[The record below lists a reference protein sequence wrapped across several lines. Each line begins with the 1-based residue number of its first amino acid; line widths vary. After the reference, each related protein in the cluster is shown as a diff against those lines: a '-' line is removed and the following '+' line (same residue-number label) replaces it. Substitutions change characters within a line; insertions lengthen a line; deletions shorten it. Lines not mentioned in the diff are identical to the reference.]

1 MLSLAVRSFALHKLN
16 LLPLLDR
23 FAIWGPTIFGT
34 KTYVTVR
41 LPKRILLGVGIA
53 KRPEIAPRDRIGH
66 YEVIASK
73 HVEMLVAHEIP
84 RATSFRYSSSTA
96 IRSLP
101 F

>member
-1 MLSLAVRSFALHKLN
+1 VLSLAVRSFALHKLN

-34 KTYVTVR
+34 KTYVKVR

-73 HVEMLVAHEIP
+73 HVEMLVC
-84 RATSFRYSSSTA
+84 
-96 IRSLP
+96 
-101 F
+101 